1 MTRSLSL
8 KAHRARRNWVPDSRQ
23 YLIGFEWRGDRPWR
37 NRLRAFA
44 ASVLIHVCEP
54 VTYDKLSSYIWDEP
68 PSSAPANLRTY
79 ATALR
84 RKLAVAERGADRWL
98 RTTSGTY
105 QLIIDPKNMDVTIF
119 NRLVAESDRHFRD
132 GDVSQGVEKLDLALR
147 LWRGRPMQNVRDSW
161 LLSADRS
168 SAPVGYGQ
176 WLAVIRLRRHYA
188 RW

>member
-1 MTRSLSL
+1 MEFRILGNLELVSNGEVIDL
-8 KAHRARRNWVPDSRQ
+8 
-23 YLIGFEWRGDRPWR
+23 GG

-68 PSSAPANLRTY
+68 PSPAPANLRTY

-105 QLIIDPKNMDVTIF
+105 QLIIDPKIWTLPYLI
-119 NRLVAESDRHFRD
+119 A
-132 GDVSQGVEKLDLALR
+132 
-147 LWRGRPMQNVRDSW
+147 WW
-161 LLSADRS
+161 LKVIATSGMVMSAK
-168 SAPVGYGQ
+168 A
-176 WLAVIRLRRHYA
+176 
-188 RW
+188 